1 MQTAYCGVVGAPG
14 PIPRSDRTSI
24 SADVAARSAAFL
36 DDALP
41 ELFAKNQRHHEGHE
55 EREGFTGVR
64 YLMLHA
70 LRRAARNRAN
80 PSRPG
85 RYHRRTGVSTRKSAA
100 GQ

>member
-1 MQTAYCGVVGAPG
+1 MQTVYCGVVGAPG
-14 PIPRSDRTSI
+14 PIPRSDRTPI

-70 LRRAARNRAN
+70 LRE
-80 PSRPG
+80 PPPVK
-85 RYHRRTGVSTRKSAA
+85 TGNLVT
-100 GQ
+100 